1 MYAANE
7 SYEHVARRSYW
18 KPGQSASA
26 IKHDPAQ
33 AVDEPCLKAYK
44 SSVGFLMAS
53 VQCV

>member
-26 IKHDPAQ
+26 IKHDR
-33 AVDEPCLKAYK
+33 LKPSTSLVLRPTRIA
-44 SSVGFLMAS
+44 SDSLMAS